1 MKRDQGRDDDQEK
14 RQHERTVRSKDMQ
27 PAIWKPPIELSK
39 QEGQVLGHIRRAKL
53 FVFLRQHR
61 HELFDD
67 LFQQELA
74 ELYRPSERGHPPIP
88 PAQLAL
94 ATVVQAYTGVSDDEV
109 IEATLMD
116 RRWQL
121 VLDCL
126 DTDQA
131 PFSKGTFVAF
141 RKRLIDAQMDRRLI
155 ERTIELAG
163 HTQEFGARALRAAL
177 DSSPLW
183 GAGRVE
189 DTYNLVGHAL
199 KKVLRVVA
207 DQQERELIEV
217 AKEAGA
223 ELICGSSLKAALDR
237 DWDQQIQKDEALALV
252 LNVLQAVE
260 TWVQTLQQEDA
271 QLAQSP
277 LSVAQQVKVQDVE
290 VNENGKASL
299 IKGVA
304 KDRRISVEDGQMRHG
319 RKSRSVRVDGY
330 KRHVL
335 HDLDT
340 GLIRTVGLTPAN
352 MPEAS
357 VTEAISVD
365 LDRQEVSLKEL
376 HIDRAYLSSHLVR
389 ERGDDLE
396 VYCKAWPVRESK
408 RFSKQ
413 TFTLDWEQQIIR
425 CPAEQ
430 EMPFVLGG
438 VVHFPKETCAQCP
451 LQTQCTTSSKGRS
464 ISIHPDETLLL
475 ELRQRQQTPQG
486 RAKLRE
492 RVAVEHTLAH
502 VGRWQG
508 RRARYRGLRKNLF
521 DLRRCAV
528 VHNLHVLARSQHL
541 LAEFQDAA

>member
-1 MKRDQGRDDDQEK
+1 
-14 RQHERTVRSKDMQ
+14 MQ
-27 PAIWKPPIELSK
+27 PSHWQPPVELSE
-39 QEGQVLGHIRRAKL
+39 QEEQIVKRIRKAKL

-61 HELFDD
+61 HELFDEA
-67 LFQQELA
+67 FQQELA
-74 ELYRPSERGHPPIP
+74 SLYRKAERGQPPVA
-88 PAQLAL
+88 PAMLAL
-94 ATVVQAYTGVSDDEV
+94 ALILEAYTGVSDDEV
-109 IEATLMD
+109 IEATVMD

-126 DTDQA
+126 DSEQA
-131 PFSKGTFVAF
+131 PFSKGTLVAF
-141 RKRLIDAQMDRRLI
+141 RQRLIEAQLDRRLI
-155 ERTIELAG
+155 ERTIEIASQSQG
-163 HTQEFGARALRAAL
+163 FGPRALRAAL

-199 KKVLRVVA
+199 KKVMRVVA
-207 DQQERELIEV
+207 DQQGRELVEV

-223 ELICGSSLKAALDR
+223 AVVCETSLKAALDQ
-237 DWDQQIQKDEALALV
+237 DWDQVGQREEALSLV
-252 LNVLQAVE
+252 LQVLQAVE
-260 TWVQTLQQEDA
+260 TWVQTLQQEEAD
-271 QLAQSP
+271 LAQPP
-277 LSVAQQVKVQDVE
+277 LEIAQRVKEQDVQVDE
-290 VNENGKASL
+290 AGKASL

-340 GLIRTVGLTPAN
+340 GLIRAVGVTPAN
-352 MPEAS
+352 VPEAS
-357 VTEAISVD
+357 VTPAISAD
-365 LDRQEVSLKEL
+365 LDRQAVSLKEL

-389 ERGDDLE
+389 ERSDELE
-396 VYCKAWPVRESK
+396 VYCKAWPVRAGK
-408 RFSKQ
+408 GFPKQ
-413 TFTLDWEQQIIR
+413 TFALDWERQIIR
-425 CPAEQ
+425 CPAQQ
-430 EMPFVLGG
+430 EMPFVPGG
-438 VVHFPKETCAQCP
+438 VVHFPKDTCAQCP
-451 LQTQCTTSSKGRS
+451 LKAQCTTSAKGRS
-464 ISIHPDETLLL
+464 VSIHPDEALLI

-492 RVAVEHTLAH
+492 RVAVEHALAH

-528 VHNLHVLARSQHL
+528 VHNLHVLARSQRL
-541 LAEFQDAA
+541 SAELQDAA